1 MNGSFYQNPT
11 FPGNN
16 YQTPQTPPGNIS
28 INDVSN
34 TSIPLTMEQSYIEN
48 ILRLNKGRKVKAYV
62 SYPDSSAWQN
72 KIYEGIIEEAGKD
85 HLIIYDNGIGIPEED
100 LSRIFERFYRVDKA
114 RTREMGGTGLGLSI
128 AKEILDKNGGS
139 IDIKS
144 TVGQGT
150 EVVIRIPTKS

>member
-11 FPGNN
+11 FPGSN

-28 INDVSN
+28 INEVN
-34 TSIPLTMEQSYIEN
+34 NISIHLTMEQSYIEN

-85 HLIIYDNGIGIPEED
+85 HLIIYDNANN
-100 LSRIFERFYRVDKA
+100 LWY
-114 RTREMGGTGLGLSI
+114 L
-128 AKEILDKNGGS
+128 
-139 IDIKS
+139 
-144 TVGQGT
+144 
-150 EVVIRIPTKS
+150 IRIIYLNYVEFMEPIIYSHAYSDKTY

>member
-16 YQTPQTPPGNIS
+16 YQSPQTPPGNIS
-28 INDVSN
+28 INEVSN

-85 HLIIYDNGIGIPEED
+85 HLIIYDNANN
-100 LSRIFERFYRVDKA
+100 LWY
-114 RTREMGGTGLGLSI
+114 L
-128 AKEILDKNGGS
+128 
-139 IDIKS
+139 
-144 TVGQGT
+144 
-150 EVVIRIPTKS
+150 IRIIYLNYVEFMEPIIYSHAYSDKTY

>member
-48 ILRLNKGRKVKAYV
+48 ILRLKKGRKVKAYV

-85 HLIIYDNGIGIPEED
+85 HLIIYDNANN
-100 LSRIFERFYRVDKA
+100 LWY
-114 RTREMGGTGLGLSI
+114 L
-128 AKEILDKNGGS
+128 
-139 IDIKS
+139 
-144 TVGQGT
+144 
-150 EVVIRIPTKS
+150 IRIIYLNYVEFMEPIIYSHAYSDKTY